1 MTSEP
6 GEPGHAFVWV
16 WLARNSEPVVAGRLD
31 AIGESHVFT
40 YGRSYLDRPDAIP
53 LYMPELPL
61 GDDPILPLA
70 GTEPGCISDAA
81 PDSWGRRVI
90 LNRRFGRASQDTADL
105 TLLSYLLESG
115 SDRIGALDF
124 QGSSTQY
131 VPRSAGQATLAEL
144 AESAELVERG
154 IPLAPALAEALLRG
168 TSIGGARP
176 KAALED
182 GDRRLIA
189 KFSSRTDPYPVVQ
202 AEYVAMRLAAFAG
215 LNVAKVELSQP
226 TADKV
231 ALLVERF
238 DREPG
243 GCRLAMVSALTI
255 LGLDETAARY
265 ASYADL
271 AHEIRQRFSGPDAT
285 LHELFARIILNIL
298 TGNTDDHA
306 RNHSAFWDGTEL
318 TLTPAYDICPQRRAG
333 GETEQ
338 VMAIGQDGWRYSQL
352 AGCVKRAATYHLTTG
367 QAREIIDHQI
377 HVIESRWSDVCDEA
391 KLDAIQRDRLWRTQ
405 FLNPYALYD
414 YKSAAASAQRPPGRP
429 RWGIEGHAI
438 SD

>member
-1 MTSEP
+1 MTSEA

-16 WLARNSEPVVAGRLD
+16 WLARSSEPVVAGRLD
-31 AIGESHVFT
+31 AIGESHLFT

-53 LYMPELPL
+53 LYLPELPL
-61 GDDPILPLA
+61 GDEAILPLD

-90 LNRRFGRASQDTADL
+90 LNRRFGRASQATADL
-105 TLLSYLLESG
+105 PLLSYLLESG

-124 QGSSTQY
+124 QGSPTQY
-131 VPRSAGQATLAEL
+131 VPRNAGQATLAEL

-154 IPLAPALAEALLRG
+154 VPLTPALAEALLRG

-176 KAALED
+176 KAVLED

-215 LNVAKVELSQP
+215 MNVAKVELTQP
-226 TADKV
+226 TGDKM

-243 GCRLAMVSALTI
+243 GGRLAMVSALTI

-306 RNHSAFWDGTEL
+306 RNHAAFWDGTEL
-318 TLTPAYDICPQRRAG
+318 TLTPAYDICPQRRGG

-352 AGCVKRAATYHLTTG
+352 AGCVKRAATYHLTAG
-367 QAREIIDHQI
+367 QAREIIDHQL

-391 KLDAIQRDRLWRTQ
+391 KLDAVQRDGLWQTR

-414 YKSAAASAQRPPGRP
+414 YKSGAASV
-429 RWGIEGHAI
+429 
-438 SD
+438 